1 MKTPIKHLLAAT
13 AAALALTGTTLAIAG
28 PMHHGSSDCQGMKK
42 ERMQERMA
50 ERHNQRKQE
59 LKDALQLTPEQ
70 AKALDEF
77 YQKRAHRYSETP
89 S

>member
-13 AAALALTGTTLAIAG
+13 AAALALTGTALAIAG
-28 PMHHGSSDCQGMKK
+28 PMQQGSGECHAMKK

-59 LKDALQLTPEQ
+59 LKEALQLTPE
-70 AKALDEF
+70 
-77 YQKRAHRYSETP
+77 
-89 S
+89 

>member
-1 MKTPIKHLLAAT
+1 MKTLVKHLLAA
-13 AAALALTGTTLAIAG
+13 AAATLALAGTTLAIAG
-28 PMHHGSSDCQGMKK
+28 PMHHGSGECHGMKK

-50 ERHNQRKQE
+50 ERHSQRLQE

-70 AKALDEF
+70 AKALDDF
-77 YQKRAHRYSETP
+77 YQKRGHRHSGAK